1 MKLLLVCYA
10 GMSTSMMAEKLEAE
24 GMRRGLDL
32 TVQAVPMANLE
43 SYLDDVDIV
52 LLGPQVRFAED
63 DVKKAVDGKCPLE
76 VMSPQDFGMMNASHV
91 IDQIEKALGM

>member
-32 TVQAVPMANLE
+32 TVEAVPMTTLENNL
-43 SYLDDVDIV
+43 DGVDIV

-63 DVKKAVDGKCPLE
+63 DARKVVNGRCPLE
-76 VMSPQDFGMMNASHV
+76 IMTPQDFGTMNAPHV
-91 IDQIEKALGM
+91 IDQVKKALGM